1 MRRFLLFLLL
11 TPILL
16 IAAAA
21 LLVPLLVDE
30 ERLLAIAA
38 EALEEKT
45 GATLSVGGEA
55 SLRLLPRIALS
66 MEQVE
71 LTLPGE
77 GQPDLSA
84 GRLDIGV
91 KPLPLLSG
99 EVQIQ
104 RLALERLLVTVPA
117 GPPAPSVDTSDL
129 SDAQLDAFYRERR
142 KAIKAAGEGAGLA
155 LAAPMALEVAE
166 LNLRDSRLVLMADA
180 GQPDRIVEIKSLNAT
195 DLNLAGRPVPLSLAL
210 ALPANEPGGTPVALQ
225 LNATLRLDQNSQ
237 QLALDQFQ
245 AQVRGAT
252 AKPLDLTATGTVDL
266 QRVVADLDLGLTL
279 GSARGEGTLRFASFE
294 SPQIDADLHLNEFT
308 PALLALAGP
317 EAAATKPASS
327 DGATSEGEREDAG
340 DAPLPLA
347 PLRAIDTRA
356 KLAID
361 SARFGNHEVSEL
373 RAQLR
378 AVDGVLTLN
387 RLSGQVH
394 GGTLSASATLDAAHN
409 QARLITS
416 GKLDGVDLPQLLAA
430 LEAEP
435 KLSGQA
441 SLNWQLATEGRSSNA
456 LRDALN
462 GPVKIHTQDLV
473 LKGLGIERMLCQ
485 TVALV
490 NREQLAAE
498 LPADSA
504 FEALTVD
511 VQLADGK
518 ARLAPLRAELAN
530 IQLTGK
536 GAAQLD
542 SLDFKADFAA
552 RLDPGLAEVDPACRV
567 NERYTAIDW
576 PLECKGN
583 LNGDAGD
590 WCRVDSGEIL
600 EDLGKNEVQRKVKEE
615 AGRLFDRLLKKQ
627 DD

>member
-1 MRRFLLFLLL
+1 MRRILLFLLL
-11 TPILL
+11 TPLLL
-16 IAAAA
+16 IVAAT
-21 LLVPLLVDE
+21 LLLPLLLDE

-38 EALEEKT
+38 EALKEKT
-45 GATLSVGGEA
+45 GATLAVSGDTR
-55 SLRLLPRIALS
+55 LRLLPRIALS
-66 MEQVE
+66 VEQVE

-104 RLALERLLVTVPA
+104 RLALNGLLVTVPA
-117 GPPAPSVDTSDL
+117 GPEQPSIDSSDL
-129 SDAQLDAFYRERR
+129 SDAELDAFYRERR
-142 KAIKAAGEGAGLA
+142 KVLKETGEDAGLA

-166 LNLRDSRLVLMADA
+166 LSMDDSRLVLMEGA
-180 GQPDRIVEIKSLNAT
+180 GKPDRIVEIESLRAT

-210 ALPANEPGGTPVALQ
+210 SVPATEPGGEAVTLQ
-225 LNATLRLDQNSQ
+225 LDTTLRLDQASQ
-237 QLALDQFQ
+237 QLSLDQLEAELQ
-245 AQVRGAT
+245 GAT
-252 AKPLDLTATGTVDL
+252 AEPLQLSASGGVDL
-266 QRVVADLDLGLTL
+266 ERVVADLKLTLSL
-279 GSARGEGTLRFASFE
+279 GSARGEGKLRFASFE

-317 EAAATKPASS
+317 EAAAGSNDES
-327 DGATSEGEREDAG
+327 DGNTVDDG

-347 PLRAIDTRA
+347 PLRSIDTRA

-361 SARFGNHEVSEL
+361 SARFGNHEIRDL

-378 AVDGVLTLN
+378 AVDGVVTLN
-387 RLSGQVH
+387 RLSGSVH
-394 GGTLSASATLDAAHN
+394 GGTLSASATLNAAHN
-409 QARLITS
+409 RARLNTS
-416 GKLDGVDLPQLLAA
+416 GKLENVDLPQLLAA

-441 SLNWQLATEGRSSNA
+441 SLNWQLAAEGRSRNA
-456 LRDALN
+456 LRDSLS
-462 GPVKIHTQDLV
+462 GPVKIHTRELV

-490 NREQLAAE
+490 NREKLAAE
-498 LPADSA
+498 LPTDSA

-511 VQLADGK
+511 LQLAEGK
-518 ARLAPLRAELAN
+518 ARLSPLHAELAN

-576 PLECKGN
+576 PLECEGN

-590 WCRVDSGEIL
+590 WCRVDSGEII
-600 EDLGKNEVQRKVKEE
+600 EDLGKNEVQRKVQEE
-615 AGRLFDRLLKKQ
+615 AGRLFERLLKK
-627 DD
+627 D